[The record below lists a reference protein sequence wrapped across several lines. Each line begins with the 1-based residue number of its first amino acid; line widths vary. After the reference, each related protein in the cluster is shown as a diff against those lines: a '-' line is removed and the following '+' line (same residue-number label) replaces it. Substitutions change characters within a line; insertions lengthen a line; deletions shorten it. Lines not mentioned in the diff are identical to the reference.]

1 LANVTITFLGPLR
14 LLSGV
19 RTIAI
24 EAKNI
29 DEVRE
34 YVETHY
40 RPVFQLKFGSHSK
53 IESLWDHSQFLLNG
67 RSLKNFGEPVLKDGD
82 RLDWLITAAGG

>member
-1 LANVTITFLGPLR
+1 VTINFVGPLR

-29 DEVRE
+29 DEVRS

-40 RPVFQLKFGSHSK
+40 GPAFRQKFSPRDRSK
-53 IESLWDHSQFLLNG
+53 IESIWDHSQFLLNG
-67 RSLKNFGEPVLKDGD
+67 RSLNNFGEPVLKDGD
-82 RLDWLITAAGG
+82 RLDLLITAAGG